1 MEKGKLIMNNTKFE
15 SYYTKRNNSNGAR
28 KFVIA
33 NHEKGVYCFGWSNA
47 CRNNEFEKGDALRT
61 QKEVKAKGEMFKEQ
75 GLKEVK
81 ETYDFY
87 K

>member
-1 MEKGKLIMNNTKFE
+1 MNNTKFE
-15 SYYTKRNNSNGAR
+15 SYYTKRTNSNGAR

-47 CRNNEFEKGDALRT
+47 CRNNEFEKGDSVRT
-61 QKEVKAKGEMFKEQ
+61 QKEVKAKGQMFKEQ
-75 GLKEVK
+75 GLEEVK

>member
-1 MEKGKLIMNNTKFE
+1 MNKKFE
-15 SYYTKRNNSNGAR
+15 SYYTKRNNANGAR

-47 CRNNEFEKGDALRT
+47 CYNNEFEKGDALRT
-61 QKEVKAKGEMFKEQ
+61 QKEVKEKGKMFSAQ
-75 GLKEVK
+75 GLKEVR

>member
-1 MEKGKLIMNNTKFE
+1 MDKKFE
-15 SYYTKRNNSNGAR
+15 SYYTKWNNANGAR

-47 CRNNEFEKGDALRT
+47 CKSNEFERGTALRT
-61 QKEVKAKGEMFKEQ
+61 QREVKEKGKIFSTQ
-75 GLKEVK
+75 GLKEVG